1 MAKRSL
7 SERLN
12 QAVEAI
18 LGDPRAAALSVDPSL
33 ASFAPVIA
41 GLRDL
46 PSDAFRETLRQ
57 DLIRRATM
65 TATTTA
71 QATKRVSPIREG
83 FHTITPYLQVFRAAE
98 LIDFVKSAF
107 GAEERFRSTGTG
119 SAGGIHA
126 EVRIGDS
133 MVMLGEPMGPFP
145 SMPAQA
151 YLYVKDCDAVYRSA
165 IQAGATPVMEPT
177 TMEFSGERY
186 GGVKDPSGNI
196 WWVATH
202 VEDVTPE
209 ECARRLRHGS
219 DNLRRTAL

>member
-1 MAKRSL
+1 VTVK
-7 SERLN
+7 
-12 QAVEAI
+12 
-18 LGDPRAAALSVDPSL
+18 
-33 ASFAPVIA
+33 
-41 GLRDL
+41 
-46 PSDAFRETLRQ
+46 
-57 DLIRRATM
+57 
-65 TATTTA
+65 
-71 QATKRVSPIREG
+71 PIRDG
-83 FHTITPYLQVFRAAE
+83 FHAVTPYLMA
-98 LIDFVKSAF
+98 KAF
-107 GAEERFRSTGTG
+107 GAQEAFRLHRGEG
-119 SAGGIHA
+119 SIGHA